1 MKYIMFSSFWNPTE
15 LLLCQQILKEPESN
29 VRFKLFV
36 QGLAVRMLAFSQTT
50 NN

>member
-1 MKYIMFSSFWNPTE
+1 MKYIIFSRFWNPTE
-15 LLLCQQILKEPESN
+15 LLLCQQILKEPERN

-36 QGLAVRMLAFSQTT
+36 QGLAVHMLALSQTI